1 MPTRILHVVTSLTS
15 GGAERQ
21 LVDVVC
27 NTSKSEFEHIVCHL
41 RPPDF
46 FAGEITRAG
55 HTVIGLNLTGKY
67 PWISAAQKLIPLAR
81 ELRPDCLHSW
91 LFDADVSARLT
102 HLGARRIPVITSVQS
117 PNYDPETVRAAH
129 WSPMKINALRWL
141 DKASARWSNPSF
153 VACSRFV
160 RQSTMDRLGIAS
172 SRIRV
177 IYNSVD
183 PHTLRCDPDEP
194 RVLRRAL
201 QIPED
206 AFVYVTVGRLEL
218 PKGQTYLLRAFQ
230 QLAVSRPGVYLVI
243 VGDGPA
249 AHDLAQLAAE
259 LGITERVRFLGRRKD
274 VGACLEMSDA
284 YVFPTLFEGFGIA
297 LVEAMF
303 KRLPCAAS
311 RVGPIPEIIE
321 DGVSGLLFT
330 PNSTEELLAAMKM
343 LADDPAGRAALGERG
358 YTSAFGSFRSELTI
372 PQWEH
377 LYRET
382 ARHARHAVKTAGSA
396 RQGAGAA

>member
-27 NTSKSEFEHIVCHL
+27 NTSRSEFEHTVCHL
-41 RPPDF
+41 RPQDF

-55 HTVIGLNLTGKY
+55 HKVVGLNVTGKY
-67 PWISAAQKLIPLAR
+67 PWLAAAKKLIPVIRDA
-81 ELRPDCLHSW
+81 RPDCIHSW
-91 LFDADVSARLT
+91 LFDADMTARLA
-102 HLGARRIPVITSVQS
+102 HLASRDVPLITSVQA
-117 PNYDPETVRAAH
+117 PNYDPQTVRVAN

-153 VACSRFV
+153 VACSHFV
-160 RQSTMDRLGIAS
+160 RESTMDRLGVAP

-183 PHTLRCDPDEP
+183 PGTLRCERDEP
-194 RVLRRAL
+194 RSLRRSL
-201 QIPED
+201 EIPED
-206 AFVYVTVGRLEL
+206 AFVYATVGRLEP
-218 PKGQTYLLRAFQ
+218 PKGHAYLLRAFQ
-230 QLAVSRPGVYLVI
+230 QLAISRPHVYLVI

-249 AHDLAQLAAE
+249 AGGLTRLAEE
-259 LGITERVRFLGRRKD
+259 LGIAARVRLLGRRKD

-303 KRLPCAAS
+303 KRLPSAAS

-321 DGVSGLLFT
+321 DGVSGLLFA
-330 PNSTEELLAAMKM
+330 PGSTEELLAALET
-343 LADDPAGRAALGERG
+343 LADDAARRESLSERG
-358 YTSAFGSFRSELTI
+358 YSSAFSRFRSELTI
-372 PQWEH
+372 PQWEN
-377 LYRET
+377 LYREI
-382 ARHARHAVKTAGSA
+382 ARRAVGASVATESA
-396 RQGAGAA
+396 MQSA

>member
-27 NTSKSEFEHIVCHL
+27 NTSRSEFEHVVCHL
-41 RPPDF
+41 RPQDF

-55 HTVIGLNLTGKY
+55 HRVLGLNVTGKY
-67 PWISAAQKLIPLAR
+67 PWLAAAKRLVPIIR
-81 ELRPDCLHSW
+81 TERPDCIHSW
-91 LFDADVSARLT
+91 LFDADMTARFT
-102 HLGARRIPVITSVQS
+102 HLASRDVPLITSVQA
-117 PNYDPETVRAAH
+117 PNYDPQTVRVAN

-153 VACSRFV
+153 VACSNFV
-160 RQSTMDRLGIAS
+160 RQSTMARLGVAA

-183 PHTLRCDPDEP
+183 PNTLVCMPDEP
-194 RVLRRAL
+194 RALRRSL
-201 QIPED
+201 EIPED
-206 AFVYVTVGRLEL
+206 AFVYVTVGRLEP
-218 PKGQTYLLRAFQ
+218 PKGHAYLLRAFAQ
-230 QLAVSRPGVYLVI
+230 VAATRAGAYLAI
-243 VGDGPA
+243 VGEGPLA
-249 AHDLAQLAAE
+249 SDLKRLASR
-259 LGITERVRFLGRRKD
+259 LGVGDRLRLLGRRKD

-303 KRLPCAAS
+303 KGLPSAAS

-321 DGVSGLLFT
+321 DGVSGLLFA
-330 PNSTEELLAAMKM
+330 PGSVEELSAAMAT
-343 LADDPAGRAALGERG
+343 LYDDPARRRALAESGLRRARG
-358 YTSAFGSFRSELTI
+358 QFHSELTI
-372 PQWEH
+372 PQWEG
-377 LYRET
+377 LYREV
-382 ARHARHAVKTAGSA
+382 ARRETGTVEAVRSIA
-396 RQGAGAA
+396 QGA